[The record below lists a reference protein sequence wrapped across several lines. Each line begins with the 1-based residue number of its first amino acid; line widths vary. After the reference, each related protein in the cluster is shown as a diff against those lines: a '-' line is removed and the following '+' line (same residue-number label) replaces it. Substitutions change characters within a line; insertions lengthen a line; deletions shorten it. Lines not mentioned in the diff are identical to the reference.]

1 MARVVWTRE
10 ALANLELIRAYI
22 QQFDPGAAQR
32 MARRLIEAGDSLR
45 TFPQRVGPWQ
55 MAAESSQRSLP
66 TSSVTVSMQRTF
78 SSFVFVTGVKTAA
91 KADLR
96 HLLRSV

>member
-22 QQFDPGAAQR
+22 QQFNPGAAQR

-45 TFPQRVGPWQ
+45 TFPERGRPVANGRR
-55 MAAESSQRSLP
+55 ELP
-66 TSSVTVSMQRTF
+66 TVPPYIIRYRVEGED
-78 SSFVFVTGVKTAA
+78 VLI
-91 KADLR
+91 LR
-96 HLLRSV
+96 IRHGREDRGER

>member
-10 ALANLELIRAYI
+10 ALSNIELIRAYI

-45 TFPQRVGPWQ
+45 EFPERGRLVADGRR
-55 MAAESSQRSLP
+55 ELP
-66 TSSVTVSMQRTF
+66 TVPPYIIRYRIEADR
-78 SSFVFVTGVKTAA
+78 VFI
-91 KADLR
+91 LR
-96 HLLRSV
+96 IRHGRQG